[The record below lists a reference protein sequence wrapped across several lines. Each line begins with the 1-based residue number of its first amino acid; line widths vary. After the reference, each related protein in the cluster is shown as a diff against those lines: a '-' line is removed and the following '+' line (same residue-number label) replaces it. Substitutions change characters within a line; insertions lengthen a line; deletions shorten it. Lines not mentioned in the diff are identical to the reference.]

1 MHFEDRPEDAAY
13 RAQVRAWLEANAPR
27 KSRPDETWGV
37 HLGED
42 ERVAAAREWQRRKF
56 DAGYGAIAFPR
67 KYGGAGGRAYESVI
81 FQQEE
86 SAFLVPVAFYNISLG
101 VCIPSLLALARPE
114 HKERHVRP
122 ALEGTEV
129 WCQLYSEPAA
139 GSDLAGILTRAERDA
154 ATGDFLING
163 QKVWTTHAR
172 HASWALLVARTDATK
187 AKHDGL
193 TVFIID
199 MRSPGIE
206 VRPIR
211 QASGEADFNEV
222 FLTDVR
228 VPAAN
233 VIGEVDGG
241 WKVIVA
247 SLVHE
252 RVSIGGALPKDL
264 HRMTLE
270 MAGERIDTD
279 ARIRERVADQYLMSQ
294 GLWLMSARALTA
306 VSKGQVPGPESICA
320 KIIAGRFLQDF
331 SYFAMDLRGSEGVLA
346 GSELD
351 EAAATAQ
358 RMWFGSLAVRI
369 AGGTDEIVRNTI
381 AERVLGLP
389 PEVRV
394 DKGIP
399 FKDLPR

>member
-1 MHFEDRPEDAAY
+1 MHFEDQPQDAEY
-13 RAQVRAWLEANAPR
+13 RARVRAWLEANAAR
-27 KSRPDETWGV
+27 KTRPDETWGL
-37 HLGED
+37 HLPED
-42 ERVAAAREWQRRKF
+42 DRVAAAREWQRRKF
-56 DAGYGAIAFPR
+56 DAGFGAIAFPR

-86 SAFLVPVAFYNISLG
+86 ANFSVPVAFYNISLG

-139 GSDLAGILTRAERDA
+139 GSDLAGILTRAEHDPT
-154 ATGDFLING
+154 TGDFIING

-172 HASWALLVARTDATK
+172 HASWALLVARTDASK
-187 AKHDGL
+187 PKHEGL

-199 MRSPGIE
+199 MKAPGIT

-228 VPAAN
+228 VPAGN

-252 RVSIGGALPKDL
+252 RVSIGGALPRDL

-270 MAGERIDTD
+270 MAGDRAKTD

-306 VSKGQVPGPESICA
+306 VSKGQAPGPESICA

-331 SYFAMDLRGSEGVLA
+331 AYFGMDLRGSEGVLS
-346 GSELD
+346 GRELD
-351 EAAATAQ
+351 EAAMTAQ

-389 PEVRV
+389 SEVRI

>member
-1 MHFEDRPEDAAY
+1 MHFEDQPQDAEY
-13 RAQVRAWLEANAPR
+13 RARVRAWLEANAAR
-27 KSRPDETWGV
+27 KTRPDETWGL
-37 HLGED
+37 HLPED
-42 ERVAAAREWQRRKF
+42 DRVAAAREWQRRKF
-56 DAGYGAIAFPR
+56 DAGFGAIAFPR

-86 SAFLVPVAFYNISLG
+86 ANFSVPVAFYNISLG

-139 GSDLAGILTRAERDA
+139 GSDLAGILTRAEHDPT
-154 ATGDFLING
+154 TGDFIING

-172 HASWALLVARTDATK
+172 HASWALLVARTDASK
-187 AKHDGL
+187 PKHEGL

-199 MRSPGIE
+199 MKAPGIT

-228 VPAAN
+228 VPAGN

-252 RVSIGGALPKDL
+252 RVSIGGALPRDL

-270 MAGERIDTD
+270 MAGDRAKTD

-306 VSKGQVPGPESICA
+306 VSKGQAPGPESICA

-331 SYFAMDLRGSEGVLA
+331 AYFGMDLRGSEGVLS
-346 GSELD
+346 GRELD
-351 EAAATAQ
+351 EAAMTAQ

-389 PEVRV
+389 PEVRI

>member
-1 MHFEDRPEDAAY
+1 MHFEDQPQDAEY
-13 RAQVRAWLEANAPR
+13 RARVRAWLEANAAR
-27 KSRPDETWGV
+27 KTRPDETWGL
-37 HLGED
+37 HLPED
-42 ERVAAAREWQRRKF
+42 DRVAAAREWQRRKF
-56 DAGYGAIAFPR
+56 DAGFGAIAFPR

-86 SAFLVPVAFYNISLG
+86 ANFSVPVAFYNISLG

-139 GSDLAGILTRAERDA
+139 GSDLAGILTRAEHDPT
-154 ATGDFLING
+154 TGDFIING

-172 HASWALLVARTDATK
+172 HASWALLVARTDASK
-187 AKHDGL
+187 PKHEGL
-193 TVFIID
+193 TVFIVD
-199 MRSPGIE
+199 MKAPGIT

-228 VPAAN
+228 VPAGN

-252 RVSIGGALPKDL
+252 RVSIGGALPRDL

-270 MAGERIDTD
+270 MAGDRANTD

-306 VSKGQVPGPESICA
+306 VSKGQAPGPESICA

-331 SYFAMDLRGSEGVLA
+331 AYFGMDLRGSEGVLA
-346 GSELD
+346 GRELD
-351 EAAATAQ
+351 EAAMTAQ

-389 PEVRV
+389 PEVRI

>member
-1 MHFEDRPEDAAY
+1 MHFEDLPEDAAY
-13 RAQVRAWLEANAPR
+13 RARVREWLSANAPR

-37 HLGED
+37 NLTEE
-42 ERVAAAREWQRRKF
+42 ERVVAAREWQKRKF
-56 DAGYGAIAFPR
+56 DAGFGAIAFPR

-101 VCIPSLLALARPE
+101 VCIPSLLALGRPE
-114 HKERHVRP
+114 QKERHLRP
-122 ALEGTEV
+122 ALEGAEV

-139 GSDLAGILTRAERDA
+139 GSDLAGILTRAERDP
-154 ATGDFLING
+154 ATGDFIING

-172 HASWALLVARTDATK
+172 QAAWALLVARSDATRP
-187 AKHDGL
+187 KHEGL
-193 TVFIID
+193 TVFIVD

-228 VPAAN
+228 VPAGN

-264 HRMTLE
+264 HRMTMQ
-270 MAGERIDTD
+270 MAGERLDTD
-279 ARIRERVADQYLMSQ
+279 ARVRERVADQYLMSQ

-306 VSKGQVPGPESICA
+306 VSKGQAPGPESICA
-320 KIIAGRFLQDF
+320 KIVAGRFLQEF
-331 SYFAMDLRGSEGVLA
+331 SYFALDLRGSEGVLA
-346 GSELD
+346 ASELD
-351 EAAATAQ
+351 EAAGTAQ
-358 RMWFGSLAVRI
+358 RMWFGSLAIRI

>member
-1 MHFEDRPEDAAY
+1 MHFEDQPQDAEY
-13 RAQVRAWLEANAPR
+13 RARVRAWLEANAAR
-27 KSRPDETWGV
+27 KTRPDETWGL
-37 HLGED
+37 HLPED
-42 ERVAAAREWQRRKF
+42 DRVAAAREWQRRKF
-56 DAGYGAIAFPR
+56 DAGFGAIAFPR

-86 SAFLVPVAFYNISLG
+86 ANFSVPVAFYNISLG

-139 GSDLAGILTRAERDA
+139 GSDLAGILTRAEHDPT
-154 ATGDFLING
+154 TGDFIING

-172 HASWALLVARTDATK
+172 HASWALLVARTDASK
-187 AKHDGL
+187 PKHEGL
-193 TVFIID
+193 TVFIVD
-199 MRSPGIE
+199 MKAPGIT

-228 VPAAN
+228 VPAGN

-252 RVSIGGALPKDL
+252 RVSIGGALPRDL

-270 MAGERIDTD
+270 MAGDRAKTD

-306 VSKGQVPGPESICA
+306 VSKGQAPGPESICA

-331 SYFAMDLRGSEGVLA
+331 AYFGMDLRGSEGVLA
-346 GSELD
+346 GRELD
-351 EAAATAQ
+351 EAAMTAQ

-389 PEVRV
+389 PEVRI

>member
-1 MHFEDRPEDAAY
+1 MHFEDQPQDAEY
-13 RAQVRAWLEANAPR
+13 RARVRAWLEANAAR
-27 KSRPDETWGV
+27 KTRPDETWGL
-37 HLGED
+37 HLPED
-42 ERVAAAREWQRRKF
+42 DRVAAAREWQRRKF
-56 DAGYGAIAFPR
+56 DAGFGAIAFPR

-86 SAFLVPVAFYNISLG
+86 ANFSVPVAFYNISLG

-139 GSDLAGILTRAERDA
+139 GSDLAGILTRAEHDPT
-154 ATGDFLING
+154 TGDFIING

-172 HASWALLVARTDATK
+172 HASWALLVARTDASK
-187 AKHDGL
+187 PKHEGL

-199 MRSPGIE
+199 MKAPGIT

-228 VPAAN
+228 VPAGN

-252 RVSIGGALPKDL
+252 RVSIGGALPRDL

-270 MAGERIDTD
+270 MAGDRAKTD

-306 VSKGQVPGPESICA
+306 VSKGQAPGPESICA
-320 KIIAGRFLQDF
+320 KIIAGRFLQEF
-331 SYFAMDLRGSEGVLA
+331 AYFGMDLRGSEGVLA
-346 GSELD
+346 GRELD
-351 EAAATAQ
+351 EAAMTAQ

-389 PEVRV
+389 PEVRI

>member
-1 MHFEDRPEDAAY
+1 MHFEDQPQDAEY
-13 RAQVRAWLEANAPR
+13 RARVRAWLEANAAR
-27 KSRPDETWGV
+27 KTRPDETWGL
-37 HLGED
+37 HLPED
-42 ERVAAAREWQRRKF
+42 DRVAAAREWQRRKF
-56 DAGYGAIAFPR
+56 DAGFGAIAFPR

-86 SAFLVPVAFYNISLG
+86 ANFSVPVAFYNISLG

-139 GSDLAGILTRAERDA
+139 GSDLAGILTRAEHDPT
-154 ATGDFLING
+154 TGDFIING

-172 HASWALLVARTDATK
+172 HASWALLVARTDASK
-187 AKHDGL
+187 PKHEGL

-199 MRSPGIE
+199 MKASGIT

-228 VPAAN
+228 VPAGN

-252 RVSIGGALPKDL
+252 RVSIGGALPRDL

-270 MAGERIDTD
+270 MAGDRAKTD

-306 VSKGQVPGPESICA
+306 VSKGQAPGPESICA

-331 SYFAMDLRGSEGVLA
+331 AYFGMDLRGSEGVLA
-346 GSELD
+346 GRELD
-351 EAAATAQ
+351 EAAMTAQ

-389 PEVRV
+389 PEVRI

>member
-1 MHFEDRPEDAAY
+1 MHFEDLPEDAAY
-13 RAQVRAWLEANAPR
+13 RARVREWLSANAPR

-37 HLGED
+37 NLTEE
-42 ERVAAAREWQRRKF
+42 ERVVAAREWQKRKF
-56 DAGYGAIAFPR
+56 DAGFGAIAFPR

-101 VCIPSLLALARPE
+101 VCIPSLLALGRPE
-114 HKERHVRP
+114 QKERHVRP
-122 ALEGTEV
+122 ALEGAEV

-139 GSDLAGILTRAERDA
+139 GSDLAGILTRAERDP
-154 ATGDFLING
+154 ATGDFIING

-172 HASWALLVARTDATK
+172 QAAWALLVARSDATRP
-187 AKHDGL
+187 KHEGL
-193 TVFIID
+193 TVFIVD

-264 HRMTLE
+264 HRMTMQ
-270 MAGERIDTD
+270 MAGERLDTD
-279 ARIRERVADQYLMSQ
+279 ARVRERVADQYLMSQ

-306 VSKGQVPGPESICA
+306 VSKGQAPGPESICA
-320 KIIAGRFLQDF
+320 KIVAGRFLQEF
-331 SYFAMDLRGSEGVLA
+331 SYFALDLRGSEGVLA
-346 GSELD
+346 ASELD
-351 EAAATAQ
+351 EAAGTAQ
-358 RMWFGSLAVRI
+358 RMWFGSLAIRI

-389 PEVRV
+389 PEARV

>member
-1 MHFEDRPEDAAY
+1 MHFEDQPQDAEY
-13 RAQVRAWLEANAPR
+13 RARVRAWLEANATR
-27 KSRPDETWGV
+27 KARPDETWGL
-37 HLGED
+37 HLAED
-42 ERVAAAREWQRRKF
+42 DRVAAAREWQRRKF
-56 DAGYGAIAFPR
+56 DAGFGAIAFPR

-86 SAFLVPVAFYNISLG
+86 ANFSVPVAFYNISLG

-154 ATGDFLING
+154 ETGDFIING

-172 HASWALLVARTDATK
+172 HASWALLVARTDASK
-187 AKHDGL
+187 PKHEGL

-199 MRSPGIE
+199 MKAPGIE

-252 RVSIGGALPKDL
+252 RVSIGGALPRDL

-270 MAGERIDTD
+270 MAGDRAHTD

-306 VSKGQVPGPESICA
+306 VSKGQAPGPESICA

-331 SYFAMDLRGSEGVLA
+331 AYFGMDLRGTEGVLA
-346 GSELD
+346 GRELD
-351 EAAATAQ
+351 EAAMTAQ

-389 PEVRV
+389 PEARV

>member
-1 MHFEDRPEDAAY
+1 MHFEDLPEDAAY
-13 RAQVRAWLEANAPR
+13 RARVREWLSANAPR

-37 HLGED
+37 NLTEE
-42 ERVAAAREWQRRKF
+42 ERVVAAREWQKRKF
-56 DAGYGAIAFPR
+56 DAGFGAIAFPR

-101 VCIPSLLALARPE
+101 VCIPSLLALGRPE
-114 HKERHVRP
+114 QKERHVRP
-122 ALEGTEV
+122 ALEGAEV

-139 GSDLAGILTRAERDA
+139 GSDLAGILTRAERDP
-154 ATGDFLING
+154 ATGDFIING

-172 HASWALLVARTDATK
+172 QAAWALLVARSDATRP
-187 AKHDGL
+187 KHEGL
-193 TVFIID
+193 TVFIVD

-228 VPAAN
+228 VPAGN

-264 HRMTLE
+264 HRMTMQ
-270 MAGERIDTD
+270 MAGERLDTD
-279 ARIRERVADQYLMSQ
+279 ARVRERVADQYLMSQ

-306 VSKGQVPGPESICA
+306 VSKGQAPGPESICA
-320 KIIAGRFLQDF
+320 KIVAGRFLQEF
-331 SYFAMDLRGSEGVLA
+331 SYFALDLRGSEGVLA
-346 GSELD
+346 ASELD
-351 EAAATAQ
+351 EAAGTAQ
-358 RMWFGSLAVRI
+358 RMWFGSLAIRI

-389 PEVRV
+389 PEARV

>member
-1 MHFEDRPEDAAY
+1 MHFEDQPQDAEY
-13 RAQVRAWLEANAPR
+13 RARVRAWLEANAAR
-27 KSRPDETWGV
+27 KTRPDETWGL
-37 HLGED
+37 HLPED
-42 ERVAAAREWQRRKF
+42 DRVAAAREWQRRKF
-56 DAGYGAIAFPR
+56 DAGFGAIAFPR

-86 SAFLVPVAFYNISLG
+86 ANFSVPVAFYNISLG

-139 GSDLAGILTRAERDA
+139 GSDLAGILTRAEHDPT
-154 ATGDFLING
+154 TGDFIING

-172 HASWALLVARTDATK
+172 HASWALLVARTDANK
-187 AKHDGL
+187 PKHEGL

-199 MRSPGIE
+199 MKAPGIT

-228 VPAAN
+228 VPAGN

-252 RVSIGGALPKDL
+252 RVSIGGALPRDL

-270 MAGERIDTD
+270 MAGDRAKTD

-306 VSKGQVPGPESICA
+306 VSKGQAPGPESICA

-331 SYFAMDLRGSEGVLA
+331 AYFGMDLRGSEGVLA
-346 GSELD
+346 GRELD
-351 EAAATAQ
+351 EAAMTAQ

-389 PEVRV
+389 PEVRI
-394 DKGIP
+394 DKGIS

>member
-1 MHFEDRPEDAAY
+1 MHFEDQPQDAEY
-13 RAQVRAWLEANAPR
+13 RARVRAWLEANAAR
-27 KSRPDETWGV
+27 KTRPDETWGL
-37 HLGED
+37 HLPED
-42 ERVAAAREWQRRKF
+42 DRVAAAREWQRRKF
-56 DAGYGAIAFPR
+56 DAGFGAIAFPR

-86 SAFLVPVAFYNISLG
+86 ANFSVPVAFYNISLG

-139 GSDLAGILTRAERDA
+139 GSDLAGILTRAEHDPT
-154 ATGDFLING
+154 TGDFIING

-172 HASWALLVARTDATK
+172 HASWALLVARTDASK
-187 AKHDGL
+187 PKHEGL

-199 MRSPGIE
+199 MKAPGIT

-228 VPAAN
+228 VPAGN

-252 RVSIGGALPKDL
+252 RVSIGGALPRDL

-270 MAGERIDTD
+270 MAGDRAKTD

-306 VSKGQVPGPESICA
+306 VSKGQAPGPESICA

-331 SYFAMDLRGSEGVLA
+331 AYFGMDLRGSEGVLA
-346 GSELD
+346 GRELD
-351 EAAATAQ
+351 EAAMTAQ

-389 PEVRV
+389 SEVRI

>member
-13 RAQVRAWLEANAPR
+13 RAAARAWLEANAPR
-27 KSRPDETWGV
+27 KTRPDETWGV
-37 HLGED
+37 SLSED
-42 ERVAAAREWQRRKF
+42 ERVAAAREWQKRKF

-86 SAFLVPVAFYNISLG
+86 AAFLVPVAFYNISLG

-122 ALEGTEV
+122 ALEGAEV

-139 GSDLAGILTRAERDA
+139 GSDLAGILTRAERDE

-172 HASWALLVARTDATK
+172 HAAWALLVARTDATK

-252 RVSIGGALPKDL
+252 RVSIGGALPRDL

-270 MAGERIDTD
+270 MAGPRLAED

-306 VSKGQVPGPESICA
+306 VSKGQAPGPESICA

-331 SYFAMDLRGSEGVLA
+331 SYFALDLQGTAGVLA
-346 GSELD
+346 ASELD

-389 PEVRV
+389 PEARV

-399 FKDLPR
+399 FNQLPR

>member
-1 MHFEDRPEDAAY
+1 MHFEDQPQDAEY
-13 RAQVRAWLEANAPR
+13 RARVRAWLEANAAR
-27 KSRPDETWGV
+27 KTRPDETWGL
-37 HLGED
+37 HLPED
-42 ERVAAAREWQRRKF
+42 DRVAAAREWQRRKF
-56 DAGYGAIAFPR
+56 DAGFGAIAFPR

-86 SAFLVPVAFYNISLG
+86 ANFSVPVAFYNISLG

-139 GSDLAGILTRAERDA
+139 GSDLAGILTRAEHDPT
-154 ATGDFLING
+154 TGDFIING

-172 HASWALLVARTDATK
+172 HASWALLVARTDASK
-187 AKHDGL
+187 PKHEGL

-199 MRSPGIE
+199 MKAPGIT

-228 VPAAN
+228 VPAGN

-241 WKVIVA
+241 WKVMVA

-252 RVSIGGALPKDL
+252 RVSIGGALPRDL

-270 MAGERIDTD
+270 MAGDRAKTD

-306 VSKGQVPGPESICA
+306 VSKGQAPGPESICA

-331 SYFAMDLRGSEGVLA
+331 AYFCMDVRGSEGVLA
-346 GSELD
+346 GRELD
-351 EAAATAQ
+351 EAAMTAQ

-389 PEVRV
+389 PEVRI

>member
-1 MHFEDRPEDAAY
+1 MHFEDQPQDAEY
-13 RAQVRAWLEANAPR
+13 RARVRAWLEANAAR
-27 KSRPDETWGV
+27 KTRPDETWGL
-37 HLGED
+37 HLPED
-42 ERVAAAREWQRRKF
+42 DRVAAAREWQRRKF
-56 DAGYGAIAFPR
+56 DAGFGAIAFPR

-86 SAFLVPVAFYNISLG
+86 ANFSVPVAFYNISLG

-139 GSDLAGILTRAERDA
+139 GSDLAGILTRAEHDPT
-154 ATGDFLING
+154 TGDFIING

-172 HASWALLVARTDATK
+172 HASWALLVARTDASK
-187 AKHDGL
+187 PKHEGL

-199 MRSPGIE
+199 MKAPGIT

-228 VPAAN
+228 VPAGN

-252 RVSIGGALPKDL
+252 RVSIGGALPRDL

-270 MAGERIDTD
+270 MAGDRAKTD

-306 VSKGQVPGPESICA
+306 VSKGQAPGPESICA

-331 SYFAMDLRGSEGVLA
+331 AYFGMDLRGSEGVLA
-346 GSELD
+346 GRELD
-351 EAAATAQ
+351 EAAMTAQ

-389 PEVRV
+389 PEVRI

>member
-1 MHFEDRPEDAAY
+1 MHFEDQPQDAEY
-13 RAQVRAWLEANAPR
+13 RARVRAWLEANAAR
-27 KSRPDETWGV
+27 KTRPDETWGL
-37 HLGED
+37 HLPED
-42 ERVAAAREWQRRKF
+42 DRVAAAREWQRRKF
-56 DAGYGAIAFPR
+56 DAGFGAIAFPR

-86 SAFLVPVAFYNISLG
+86 ANFSVPVAFYNISLG

-139 GSDLAGILTRAERDA
+139 GSDLAGILTRAEHDPT
-154 ATGDFLING
+154 TGDFIING

-172 HASWALLVARTDATK
+172 HASWALLVARTDASK
-187 AKHDGL
+187 PKHEGL

-199 MRSPGIE
+199 MKAPGIT

-228 VPAAN
+228 VPAGN

-252 RVSIGGALPKDL
+252 RVSIGGALPRDL

-270 MAGERIDTD
+270 MAGDRANTD

-306 VSKGQVPGPESICA
+306 VSKGQAPGPESICA

-331 SYFAMDLRGSEGVLA
+331 AYFGMDLRGSEGVLA
-346 GSELD
+346 GRELD
-351 EAAATAQ
+351 EAAMTAQ

-389 PEVRV
+389 PEVRI

>member
-1 MHFEDRPEDAAY
+1 MHFEDQPQDAEY
-13 RAQVRAWLEANAPR
+13 RARVRAWLEANAAR
-27 KSRPDETWGV
+27 KTRPDETWGL
-37 HLGED
+37 HLPED
-42 ERVAAAREWQRRKF
+42 DRVAAAREWQRRKF
-56 DAGYGAIAFPR
+56 DAGFGAIAFPR

-86 SAFLVPVAFYNISLG
+86 ANFSVPVAFYNISLG

-139 GSDLAGILTRAERDA
+139 GSDLAGILTRAEYDPT
-154 ATGDFLING
+154 TGDFIING

-172 HASWALLVARTDATK
+172 HASWALLVARTDASK
-187 AKHDGL
+187 PKHEGL

-199 MRSPGIE
+199 MKAPGIT

-228 VPAAN
+228 VPAGN

-252 RVSIGGALPKDL
+252 RVSIGGALPRDL

-270 MAGERIDTD
+270 MAGDRAKTD

-306 VSKGQVPGPESICA
+306 VSKGQAPGPESICA

-331 SYFAMDLRGSEGVLA
+331 AYFGMDLRGSEGVLA
-346 GSELD
+346 GRELD
-351 EAAATAQ
+351 EAAMTAQ

-389 PEVRV
+389 PEVRI

>member
-1 MHFEDRPEDAAY
+1 MHFEDQPQDAEY
-13 RAQVRAWLEANAPR
+13 RARVRAWLEANASR
-27 KSRPDETWGV
+27 KTRPDETWGL
-37 HLGED
+37 HLPED
-42 ERVAAAREWQRRKF
+42 DRVAAAREWQRRKF
-56 DAGYGAIAFPR
+56 DAGFGAIAFPR

-86 SAFLVPVAFYNISLG
+86 ANFSVPVAFYNISLG

-139 GSDLAGILTRAERDA
+139 GSDLAGILTRAEHDPT
-154 ATGDFLING
+154 TGDFIING

-172 HASWALLVARTDATK
+172 HASWALLVARTDASK
-187 AKHDGL
+187 PKHEGL
-193 TVFIID
+193 TVFIVD
-199 MRSPGIE
+199 MKAPGII

-241 WKVIVA
+241 WKIIVA

-252 RVSIGGALPKDL
+252 RVSIGGALPRDL

-270 MAGERIDTD
+270 MAGDRAKTD

-306 VSKGQVPGPESICA
+306 VSKGQAPGPESICA

-331 SYFAMDLRGSEGVLA
+331 AYFGMDLRGSEGVLA
-346 GSELD
+346 GRELD
-351 EAAATAQ
+351 EAAMTAQ

-389 PEVRV
+389 PEVRI